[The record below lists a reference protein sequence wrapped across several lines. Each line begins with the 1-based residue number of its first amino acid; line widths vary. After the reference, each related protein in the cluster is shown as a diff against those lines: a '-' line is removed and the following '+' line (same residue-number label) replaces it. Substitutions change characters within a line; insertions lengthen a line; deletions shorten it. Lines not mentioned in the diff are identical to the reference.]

1 VMQASSPVDGNV
13 RLLFVQF
20 HSTNCFT
27 STSNLRARL
36 TSLHL
41 FAVFRHVVRSD
52 RAQELNV
59 VVAVVLGHLLST
71 SFIFTYIYL
80 HFSVETIV
88 QQQVVGHSD
97 PMGFHGMTLS
107 VIIVSN
113 ITYKKQTQR
122 NDGSISLLINNT
134 KEKNKDQGTLE
145 HLKKPVLPQ
154 TCPQC
159 CLPEIIDVAA
169 EPTFN
174 WV

>member
-1 VMQASSPVDGNV
+1 MKQSGRPVYTDLASC
-13 RLLFVQF
+13 RE
-20 HSTNCFT
+20 
-27 STSNLRARL
+27 L

-41 FAVFRHVVRSD
+41 FAVFRHVVGSD

-71 SFIFTYIYL
+71 SF
-80 HFSVETIV
+80 TIV

-113 ITYKKQTQR
+113 ITYKKHAQR
-122 NDGSISLLINNT
+122 NDGSISLLINST
-134 KEKNKDQGTLE
+134 KEKNKDRGTLE

-154 TCPQC
+154 PCPQC
-159 CLPEIIDVAA
+159 CLPEIIDIAA